1 MDSKAASSSP
11 TFTAKSVPPALLL
24 FSGLQRAVSIVRI
37 LSELLSLTC
46 SGSQTTATL
55 QLLRLALFLL
65 VLHAVDVVL
74 FLLNLV
80 WPAKVQGSGAPRGFA
95 PDRPPLVSHHP
106 FLWLLCFAAR
116 KLGRERSPAWLWA
129 YSHWRGIGHRGAWG
143 ESYLEKGASRS
154 PCPALNALANHG
166 ALPRNG
172 RHITP
177 AQMSSAIQYSYNL
190 SPTIAIQLMSPFEPL
205 WRDRGCFAR
214 EDVSSPFAQA
224 TTSATQGTPSKRLLD
239 LYFPAAFEGELGW
252 QNHAKIQA
260 HVRAASRGTNPQ
272 FVFNPLHHVFA
283 SGNSALTHRVVGGK
297 MENLRAWLGAGEKGH
312 EELPHGWES
321 EAGDGWGISILQ
333 AQALTL
339 LIELGAG
346 SLDGTPRFTNV
357 RSGVEAQGGW
367 NPMLGKT
374 GAEAVAGKE
383 KA

>member
-24 FSGLQRAVSIVRI
+24 FSGLQRA
-37 LSELLSLTC
+37 
-46 SGSQTTATL
+46 TTATL

-177 AQMSSAIQYSYNL
+177 AQMSSAIQYSPSGGTAAGL
-190 SPTIAIQLMSPFEPL
+190 KFDLEDLGAQGLVQHDGS
-205 WRDRGCFAR
+205 FAR